1 MMNKFISFNFNS
13 FKPIAKVKHSV
24 KITEFADY
32 VFDKYGELICI
43 GIQEFITGDGK
54 YLDELY
60 EAFGKKYYVITPPSF
75 DYRTHKRSL
84 VTVTLLKKSIVE
96 TYEVIDIGH
105 CLPNRISYLR
115 AYIDGEP
122 WYIMNCYMV
131 QTANFSGKA
140 DWFIAQRKEQKEMLW
155 SEVMEELAKQKDSR
169 IITLGDFQES
179 SDSSHIKEL
188 KELGY
193 KEATAGLPTVRNDFF
208 AEKNI
213 DHILLS
219 ARAWDEFKPAG
230 FALDGDLIDEISD
243 HCLLVIM
250 SA

>member
-1 MMNKFISFNFNS
+1 
-13 FKPIAKVKHSV
+13 
-24 KITEFADY
+24 
-32 VFDKYGELICI
+32 
-43 GIQEFITGDGK
+43 
-54 YLDELY
+54 
-60 EAFGKKYYVITPPSF
+60 
-75 DYRTHKRSL
+75 
-84 VTVTLLKKSIVE
+84 
-96 TYEVIDIGH
+96 
-105 CLPNRISYLR
+105 
-115 AYIDGEP
+115 
-122 WYIMNCYMV
+122 MNCYMV